1 MENFAIETLWWT
13 SFALPALL
21 FLTLNPFKNAWL
33 TWLRAMVS
41 IACGWAAMF
50 SYALAANAINYSM
63 VKTDADFAELANG
76 DGAKLATAAVLGW
89 VVPAV
94 IVFGIWGV
102 RLWLRRNRNQ
112 AKSSP

>member
-1 MENFAIETLWWT
+1 LENFAIKTLWWT

-21 FLTLNPFKNAWL
+21 FLTLNPFKNVWL
-33 TWLRAMVS
+33 TSLRALVA
-41 IACGWAAMF
+41 IGCGWASMF
-50 SYALAANAINYSM
+50 SYAVAANAINYSIA
-63 VKTDADFAELANG
+63 KTDAQIAELANG

-112 AKSSP
+112 AKSNP